1 MIETF
6 MTWLNQEINDLKHTG
21 QDNVYIS
28 GKLSEALRIRQTICD
43 MDVKSP
49 GIDREIIEKVA
60 DKICRRYCRF
70 PEVYPEGEAE
80 RMIKERCDKCPLYEV
95 IK

>member
-6 MTWLNQEINDLKHTG
+6 MTWLNQEINDLKHTD

-60 DKICRRYCRF
+60 DKICRRYCVF
-70 PEVYPEGEAE
+70 QQAYDDKE
-80 RMIKERCDKCPLYEV
+80 RMVKEKCSKCPLTELL
-95 IK
+95 K